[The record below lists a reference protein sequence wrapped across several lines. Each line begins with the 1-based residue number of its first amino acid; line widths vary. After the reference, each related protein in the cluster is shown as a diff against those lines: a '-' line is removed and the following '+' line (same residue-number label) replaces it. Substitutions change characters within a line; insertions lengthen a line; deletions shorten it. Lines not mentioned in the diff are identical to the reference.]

1 MATIILDTDF
11 LSSFLK
17 IGQCD
22 LIRQFYQI
30 EQVTIPLAVYRELA
44 QTELLA
50 HLLQARWIV
59 VAPTIPSFDD
69 VLLQDTTFQTL
80 GNGEQACIQL
90 ARTLAQAV
98 LLMNDN
104 KARKYAQSL
113 GLGVI
118 NIPAFLLACKLAG
131 LVNLEHI
138 GRIIQDLKEQD
149 FYEFKAQVRDEL
161 LK

>member
-17 IGQCD
+17 IGQCE
-22 LIRQFYQI
+22 LVRRFYQV
-30 EQVTIPLAVYRELA
+30 EQVIVPLAVYRELA

-50 HLLQARWIV
+50 QLLETHWIV

-69 VLLQDTTFQTL
+69 VLLQNTTFQAL

-90 ARTLAQAV
+90 VRTLAQVV

-104 KARKYAQSL
+104 KARRYAQSL
-113 GLGVI
+113 GLDVI

-131 LVNLEHI
+131 LVNLEQMEQ
-138 GRIIQDLKEQD
+138 IIQDLKEQD
-149 FYEFKAQVRDEL
+149 FYEFKAKCVTNC
-161 LK
+161 